1 MGAAVDQRVEKEL
14 CCEQEN
20 QSRKIIRRELL
31 VCTDQQLRPTPS
43 VGLKT
48 RREGQAS
55 WTPGRGFCVE
65 RLENDSRCALS
76 DEYGARSLA
85 SRESA
90 QETGGR
96 KSSWRRALAEGKEIT
111 RENESRAENA
121 ARAKS
126 AADDL
131 RGRNP
136 KQKKNRSKR

>member
-1 MGAAVDQRVEKEL
+1 MNMGRDLLRA
-14 CCEQEN
+14 EN
-20 QSRKIIRRELL
+20 
-31 VCTDQQLRPTPS
+31 
-43 VGLKT
+43 
-48 RREGQAS
+48 
-55 WTPGRGFCVE
+55 
-65 RLENDSRCALS
+65 
-76 DEYGARSLA
+76 
-85 SRESA
+85 SA